1 MRENVMM
8 NRGKQ
13 YTHRRVIKESGH
25 TWRTQL
31 KRIITNKTGEAKQNI
46 TCTRHETQR
55 KTGSNT
61 DTDTHTQKLKTK
73 TCEVDTGTG
82 NMHRDVYKLG
92 RQRDETQRDERGN
105 RKGEN
110 TGPGLQKQSV
120 FCVLSLWDRTQRDQ
134 VETGTWL
141 GRKEVNK
148 HRDTDD
154 RILRWDRDRL
164 ETNGNKDKTRTKS
177 LK

>member
-1 MRENVMM
+1 MM
-8 NRGKQ
+8 NRGRCKQ

-46 TCTRHETQR
+46 TCTRPETQR

-61 DTDTHTQKLKTK
+61 VCKCRHTHTQKLKTK

-82 NMHRDVYKLG
+82 NIPRDVYKLG

-110 TGPGLQKQSV
+110 TGPGLQRYSQRQNTERPGRNRDMTGEKGSKQ
-120 FCVLSLWDRTQRDQ
+120 TQ
-134 VETGTWL
+134 G
-141 GRKEVNK
+141 
-148 HRDTDD
+148 H
-154 RILRWDRDRL
+154 
-164 ETNGNKDKTRTKS
+164 
-177 LK
+177 